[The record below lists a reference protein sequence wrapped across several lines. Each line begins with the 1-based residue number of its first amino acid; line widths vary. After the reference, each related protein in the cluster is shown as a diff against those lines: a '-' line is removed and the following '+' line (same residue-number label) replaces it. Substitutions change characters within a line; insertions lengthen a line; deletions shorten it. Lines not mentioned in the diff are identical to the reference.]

1 MRFFFGGE
9 RPHLQGLEECL
20 HGFVVAPH
28 RPQAQSDLH
37 MGVPGILRVAGHVLE
52 LFARLVE
59 HLGVLEH
66 TTAFIVVK
74 CGLRLFHARILR
86 SSRLCIGDTQIL
98 DEQLSKN
105 EAPRVGP
112 SWSHK
117 SITCPGPLAAL
128 WDGRFQQAGRKGTRD
143 GRQHVRCEMALYK
156 PYHYFWTGPW
166 IRQNPSEIDLS
177 AFDHERDF

>member
-1 MRFFFGGE
+1 
-9 RPHLQGLEECL
+9 
-20 HGFVVAPH
+20 
-28 RPQAQSDLH
+28 
-37 MGVPGILRVAGHVLE
+37 MGVPGILWVAGYMLE

-86 SSRLCIGDTQIL
+86 SSRLCIGHAQIL
-98 DEQLSKN
+98 DERWSKN

-117 SITCPGPLAAL
+117 SITYPGPLAAL
-128 WDGRFQQAGRKGTRD
+128 WEGRFQQAGRKSTRYD
-143 GRQHVRCEMALYK
+143 GLHISCEMALYK
-156 PYHYFWTGPW
+156 PSHLCAVGTP
-166 IRQNPSEIDLS
+166 L
-177 AFDHERDF
+177 